1 MKAKKEAPELRPK
14 VTGANVITEL
24 QHKDSKLIQSVKSLF
39 LTGQKFTAIQINQ
52 LINSNDARKLISC
65 LRSNGM
71 DIQDIRTQNRTK
83 IYWYEP
89 DINQLSLF
97 GKGCDNE

>member
-52 LINSNDARKLISC
+52 LNNSNDARKLISC

-89 DINQLSLF
+89 DINQLTLF